1 MNDQTKRDTARAK
14 SRQGGGQAAID
25 TARAKSR
32 QNGGDGGT
40 SERMSRREF
49 AAGLN
54 LAGGDPM
61 SGRGQPMPTMSE
73 REAAAGFNLA
83 GNDTMSGRNDLG
95 PPEIPTASEPRT
107 GNVDQSFDDFS
118 PEEQSVPGVASAH
131 AFQLVKVGVDALF
144 VRQGTIGSII
154 PTIGGTA
161 LEADYTEN
169 ELSLPGTATRE
180 YWLNVT
186 VDTGEVTA
194 VSIVTTEP
202 GADSETQAKL
212 LLGSVETDSGDIVA
226 FNSNLSGSQS
236 FASCGST
243 HFFGLV

>member
-1 MNDQTKRDTARAK
+1 
-14 SRQGGGQAAID
+14 
-25 TARAKSR
+25 
-32 QNGGDGGT
+32 
-40 SERMSRREF
+40 MS
-49 AAGLN
+49 
-54 LAGGDPM
+54 D
-61 SGRGQPMPTMSE
+61 
-73 REAAAGFNLA
+73 
-83 GNDTMSGRNDLG
+83 
-95 PPEIPTASEPRT
+95 
-107 GNVDQSFDDFS
+107 VSF
-118 PEEQSVPGVASAH
+118 PVSVPPIPLPQVSPDEGVPGIPEAGVYSNGSYGNSSIGLDTPEAFTPHQVGYEDEGSASAH
-131 AFQLVKVGVDALF
+131 ALQLVKVGVDTLF

-180 YWLNVT
+180 YWLNIT
-186 VDTGEVTA
+186 VADGAVTA
-194 VSIVTTEP
+194 VSIVTSEP